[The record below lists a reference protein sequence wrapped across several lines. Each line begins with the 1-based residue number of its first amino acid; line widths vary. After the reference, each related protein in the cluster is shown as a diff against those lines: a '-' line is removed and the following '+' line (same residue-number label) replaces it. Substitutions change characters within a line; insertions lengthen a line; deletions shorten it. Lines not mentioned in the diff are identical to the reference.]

1 MKTTTVRIEDNM
13 LKRIDSLA
21 TTLNRPRSWVIKQ
34 AIENFIEYEEW
45 FVKEV
50 NAGIKEVEQNKIA
63 TDRQRSKRSIW
74 QMGGECTLNGHV
86 LHC

>member
-1 MKTTTVRIEDNM
+1 MKTTTVRIEENM
-13 LKRIDSLA
+13 LERIDTLA
-21 TTLNRPRSWVIKQ
+21 STLNRPRSWVIKQ

-63 TDRQRSKRSIW
+63 ADKEVKEVFGKWGVNAR
-74 QMGGECTLNGHV
+74 
-86 LHC
+86 